1 MRARSR
7 RSPSARPRSRP
18 RTTRSQAVLHMH
30 ELTATYDQGGSSSSD
45 AGEGSPVH
53 LAPPLVQHNQ
63 QPTSVLL
70 HYQQLPA
77 PVPKQHVS
85 AGIRSLAGRK
95 IGGGGVVCRSA
106 MPAASRPQ
114 PPPPA
119 PPRLT
124 IIDFNKLTRGGLDQ
138 ATGRGRGRNSRG
150 RGRPKR
156 RESRKLGGSPA
167 PN

>member
-1 MRARSR
+1 MRARSS

-18 RTTRSQAVLHMH
+18 RTTRGKAVLHMH
-30 ELTATYDQGGSSSSD
+30 ELTAACDQGGSSSSD

-53 LAPPLVQHNQ
+53 LPPPLLQHNQ
-63 QPTSVLL
+63 QPTSGLL

-77 PVPKQHVS
+77 PTPEQPVS
-85 AGIRSLAGRK
+85 AGLRSLAGRK

-106 MPAASRPQ
+106 VPAASRPQ

-138 ATGRGRGRNSRG
+138 ATGRGRGRSSRG

-156 RESRKLGGSPA
+156 RDSRKPGGSPA